1 MKPVDDAAPRRPSQ
15 CPYEPVGARFA
26 LRSQSFR
33 PVSAALDAEL
43 IIQRKTARSSR
54 RLSFTLRR
62 SASIVPVTPIMAP
75 ASVTLDPPIGHPMSM
90 PMGMH
95 TMPLDPN
102 VAVTRPVPVSR
113 RPFPSRPDDRDH
125 FVAWRRRGDT
135 DVNVRCRGRRRDTG
149 RERTRCDTEGK
160 QRIALIHLS
169 VLADCM
175 ATVSQQSRSLLIG
188 SGRMST

>member
-1 MKPVDDAAPRRPSQ
+1 VEPGDDAAPRGPSQ

-33 PVSAALDAEL
+33 PLSAALDAER

-54 RLSFTLRR
+54 RLSFALRR

-75 ASVTLDPPIGHPMSM
+75 ASVTLYPPIGHPMSV
-90 PMGMH
+90 PAGMD
-95 TMPLDPN
+95 TMPFDPD

-125 FVAWRRRGDT
+125 FVAWRRRGNT
-135 DVNVRCRGRRRDTG
+135 DVNVCGGRRRDTG
-149 RERTRCDTEGK
+149 CERARCQAEGK
-160 QRIALIHLS
+160 QRVALDHVL
-169 VLADCM
+169 VLADCT
-175 ATVSQQSRSLLIG
+175 AAVSQQSRSLLIG
-188 SGRMST
+188 SGRMSM